1 MSQPPQNVGTLLHHT
16 APCCTS
22 LHFALFSLEVVKP
35 SGDERWWAPDQH
47 PMCPC
52 GCSPRIDQVRS
63 LAASAQAQFRSHST
77 MLHFFAAP
85 SCTLLHHPAPHC
97 TLLHHT
103 ALLTSHVEVVF
114 YLVRS
119 NSFPLQVKPMVK
131 RSFFFVLTNC
141 TLLHFTAPPCT
152 TLHHTA
158 LYVVFAGGGEALRW

>member
-1 MSQPPQNVGTLLHHT
+1 MSRWSFTSSGQTPFLLRSNLWSKDRFFLFSPTALYCTLLHHP
-16 APCCTS
+16 APPCTT
-22 LHFALFSLEVVKP
+22 LHFTLFSLEVVKP
-35 SGDERWWAPDQH
+35 SGGERWWAPDQH

-114 YLVRS
+114 HLVRS
-119 NSFPLQVKPMVK
+119 NSFPP
-131 RSFFFVLTNC
+131 
-141 TLLHFTAPPCT
+141 
-152 TLHHTA
+152 
-158 LYVVFAGGGEALRW
+158 